1 MSRITSTVTFVGE
14 LEEDP
19 AMYESRSTGQPYTDF
34 VVSVSESL
42 PDEDSWPN
50 VRPTRWNV
58 RCFAH
63 LARNVNASLAAGDR
77 VSVTGRV
84 TTESY
89 LEDGS
94 TEPAY
99 RLRVV
104 ADVVAPSLESATV
117 TITRNVRPR
126 LAVVGG
132 AQ

>member
-14 LEEDP
+14 LDEDP
-19 AMYESRSTGQPYTDF
+19 AMHESRSTGQPYTDL

-50 VRPTRWNV
+50 VRPTRWPV

-77 VSVTGRV
+77 VTVTGRV
-84 TTESY
+84 TTETY
-89 LEDGS
+89 TPEGA

-104 ADVVAPSLESATV
+104 ADIVAASLEGATV
-117 TITRNVRPR
+117 SITRNVRPR

-132 AQ
+132 GQ